1 MDIFF
6 ETMGGI
12 ILPPDFDD
20 YRERI
25 SAISDKYDEAKGLG
39 LDFWHTLYK
48 CYVSDDFAGY
58 LAKFMV
64 EEEARGR
71 DFETFICH
79 PNRLSYSEYK
89 KMYNIVEKAARAIM
103 PDASDIEIMRFI
115 NRPKL

>member
-6 ETMGGI
+6 EAMDGI

-25 SAISDKYDEAKGLG
+25 SSISDKYDEAKGLG
-39 LDFWHTLYK
+39 LAFWHTLYK

-89 KMYNIVEKAARAIM
+89 KMYDIVEKAARAAM
-103 PDASDIEIMRFI
+103 PDVSDIEIMMFI